1 MLLDLNNPVHI
12 IRLELGDTKDLQIY
26 SDAEYQYY
34 LDKNNGD
41 LKQAIIESGHAI
53 LMKLSHGSRQRL
65 DRIEFYGNQNFEQF
79 MKALERKI
87 AQLSGKASRGEVAAG
102 ATVFAGG
109 VYRSETICNDDINR
123 VDSVMW
129 S

>member
-1 MLLDLNNPVHI
+1 MILDLNNPVHI

-34 LDKNNGD
+34 LDKNDGN

-102 ATVFAGG
+102 SSVFAGG
-109 VYRSETICNDDINR
+109 VFKSECRDNGDINR
-123 VDSVMW
+123 VDSILW